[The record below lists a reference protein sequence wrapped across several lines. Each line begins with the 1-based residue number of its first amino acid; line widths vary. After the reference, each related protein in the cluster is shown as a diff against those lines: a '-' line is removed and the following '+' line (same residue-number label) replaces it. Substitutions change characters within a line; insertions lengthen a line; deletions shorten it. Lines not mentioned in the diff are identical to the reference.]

1 MAGSSS
7 VYFKNMRLGFSSY
20 RNAFTA
26 PNIIL
31 AQKLFM
37 LLIGITGGS
46 GSGKTTVVR
55 KVMDSFSREQVTIL
69 SQDNY
74 YKDNSHISPEAR
86 RNINFDHPDSIEFD
100 LLVQHL
106 EQLHAGRAIEEPTYD
121 YITSTRQQQTI
132 RVEPKHVII
141 VEGILLFTDKRVRD
155 LCDMK
160 VFVDAEPDD
169 RLIRIIERD
178 MRERGRT
185 AHQVIERYHVVKDMH
200 IQFIEPTKRY
210 ADIIIPQGGENT
222 VAVDMLV
229 ATIKLKLMQGE

>member
-1 MAGSSS
+1 
-7 VYFKNMRLGFSSY
+7 
-20 RNAFTA
+20 
-26 PNIIL
+26 
-31 AQKLFM
+31 M

-74 YKDNSHISPEAR
+74 YKDNSNISLEER
-86 RNINFDHPDSIEFD
+86 RKINFDHPDSIEFD

-106 EQLHAGRAIEEPTYD
+106 EDLHAGKAIEEPTYD
-121 YITSTRQQQTI
+121 YISSARQQKTI

-141 VEGILLFTDKRVRD
+141 VEGILLFADKRVRD

-185 AHQVIERYHVVKDMH
+185 AQQVIERYHVVKEMH
-200 IQFIEPTKRY
+200 VQFIEPTKRF

-229 ATIKLKLMQGE
+229 ATIKQKLLQGE

>member
-1 MAGSSS
+1 
-7 VYFKNMRLGFSSY
+7 
-20 RNAFTA
+20 
-26 PNIIL
+26 
-31 AQKLFM
+31 M